1 MTLLAHNGEKE
12 ITISPTGTIL
22 KTAISINRKK
32 GNGNSSQSNSAL
44 TDIDEESIDKL
55 KSRVEEELSCKS
67 GDLYLTMY
75 FDEEYY
81 PFESEESK
89 YRMEDFIAREEIEM
103 WAYLTSLLED

>member
-1 MTLLAHNGEKE
+1 MKVKIVGYGISESSKKYYVTYE
-12 ITISPTGTIL
+12 I
-22 KTAISINRKK
+22 
-32 GNGNSSQSNSAL
+32 

-55 KSRVEEELSCKS
+55 KSHVEEELSCKS
-67 GDLYLTMY
+67 GNLYLTMY

-81 PFESEESK
+81 PFRSEESK